1 MTSVR
6 SCLSPLG
13 ASWVLPRTNGWRNKA
28 RSSPWPSD
36 FNGNTSC
43 WSSITNWSSNA
54 WMRLWRARIFVLSPI
69 SLSTPTSNAFLLYSV
84 LKIHFSFFAVY
95 RSNDL
100 TKASDQIRE
109 EIRAVHVRNV
119 ILVSRSEHISQLL
132 RANEVKPLHWIV
144 SRPESTMDLD
154 ANLGKQMKMQKFR
167 F

>member
-1 MTSVR
+1 M
-6 SCLSPLG
+6 
-13 ASWVLPRTNGWRNKA
+13 
-28 RSSPWPSD
+28 
-36 FNGNTSC
+36 
-43 WSSITNWSSNA
+43 WS
-54 WMRLWRARIFVLSPI
+54 LI
-69 SLSTPTSNAFLLYSV
+69 SLSTPTSNAFLLCI
-84 LKIHFSFFAVY
+84 LKIHFFFAFY

-100 TKASDQIRE
+100 TKASDQIRD

-132 RANEVKPLHWIV
+132 RANEAKPLHWIV